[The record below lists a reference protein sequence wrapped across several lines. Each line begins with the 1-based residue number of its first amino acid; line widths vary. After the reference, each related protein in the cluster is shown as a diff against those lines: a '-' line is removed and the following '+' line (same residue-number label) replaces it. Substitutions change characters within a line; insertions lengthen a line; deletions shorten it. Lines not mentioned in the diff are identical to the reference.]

1 MDQQPKQLNP
11 LFLMLALALIFA
23 LAAGVFSL
31 HSTPAGIPYSEVL
44 DQFRNEK
51 VSSFTLEGSTLT
63 LRLRGENG
71 AENRA
76 GCRKSSAGDGARGT
90 GRSESSCGGG

>member
-63 LRLRGENG
+63 LRLRF
-71 AENRA
+71 R
-76 GCRKSSAGDGARGT
+76 
-90 GRSESSCGGG
+90 

>member
-1 MDQQPKQLNP
+1 MDEQPKQLNP

-51 VSSFTLEGSTLT
+51 VSSFLKQAAAPSAITI
-63 LRLRGENG
+63 LRKLGFG
-71 AENRA
+71 I
-76 GCRKSSAGDGARGT
+76 KSC
-90 GRSESSCGGG
+90 SESFTVWNFGK